1 MLEHVFGSRTRVRLM
16 SLFLHHPE
24 DVFYI
29 RELTRTIGTQINA
42 VRREIQNLV
51 KIGMIVEGAEKD
63 DGAGV
68 KRPGLK
74 RKYYQ
79 ANTNFPLMLE
89 IRALLTKA
97 NVLMEWKMDEQ
108 VRELGDVRY
117 LAFLGIF
124 MGQRNQPVDM
134 FIVGE
139 VDKIALKKLV
149 NSIEKDLGI
158 EINYTCLPVK
168 EFTYR
173 MEMADRFLKGI
184 MDASKT
190 VSINTLD
197 VRGMH

>member
-29 RELTRTIGTQINA
+29 RELTRTIDTQINA

-63 DGAGV
+63 DSAGV

-79 ANTNFPLMLE
+79 ANTSFPLMQE
-89 IRALLTKA
+89 VRALLTKA

-108 VRELGDVRY
+108 IRELGDVRY

-149 NSIEKDLGI
+149 NTVEKDLGI
-158 EINYTCLPVK
+158 EINYTCLPVR

-173 MEMADRFLKGI
+173 MDMADRFLKGI
-184 MDASKT
+184 MDAPKT
-190 VSINTLD
+190 VSINTLE